1 MICHN
6 EMVESEQELR
16 ALSCGHMVRSD
27 CVNRYMEVSGKT
39 PDESCPYRCHQSIR
53 AIMVPL

>member
-6 EMVESEQELR
+6 EMVESQQELR
-16 ALSCGHMVRSD
+16 ALSCGHMVHSD
-27 CVNRYMEVSGKT
+27 CARGYVEVAGKT
-39 PDESCPYRCHQSIR
+39 PGEGCPYRCHQSIR